1 MANAADNEAKRALDS
16 FINAL
21 PSVKS
26 QREYKFKLKKFLDF
40 HGLSSSNNES
50 SLEEQVKAFIEKSR
64 DGGTYWIQSSIIS
77 FVNHYK
83 QRVIKDRNLAAGTLQ
98 SYLGAIKLFC
108 DMNDDII
115 PGVTTINWKKIN
127 KGLPPAG
134 ISDNYWRPTEQEVLE
149 DYKKAIHLLTI
160 NDQRSTLLLKVKE
173 QTEKNKQEVY
183 ALKGQLAE
191 KAKEVEDLEL
201 VKAKMDI
208 MTANMM
214 SLMK

>member
-1 MANAADNEAKRALDS
+1 MANTDADNEAKRALDS

-64 DGGTYWIQSSIIS
+64 DGGTYWIQNSIIS

-108 DMNDDII
+108 
-115 PGVTTINWKKIN
+115 
-127 KGLPPAG
+127 
-134 ISDNYWRPTEQEVLE
+134 E
-149 DYKKAIHLLTI
+149 
-160 NDQRSTLLLKVKE
+160 
-173 QTEKNKQEVY
+173 
-183 ALKGQLAE
+183 
-191 KAKEVEDLEL
+191 
-201 VKAKMDI
+201 
-208 MTANMM
+208 
-214 SLMK
+214 

>member
-1 MANAADNEAKRALDS
+1 MEREVADLMANADADNEAKRALDS

-40 HGLSSSNNES
+40 HGLSSGGKT
-50 SLEEQVKAFIEKSR
+50 LEEQVKAFIEKSR
-64 DGGTYWIQSSIIS
+64 DGGTYWIQNSIIS

-115 PGVTTINWKKIN
+115 PGE
-127 KGLPPAG
+127 LP
-134 ISDNYWRPTEQEVLE
+134 
-149 DYKKAIHLLTI
+149 
-160 NDQRSTLLLKVKE
+160 
-173 QTEKNKQEVY
+173 
-183 ALKGQLAE
+183 
-191 KAKEVEDLEL
+191 
-201 VKAKMDI
+201 
-208 MTANMM
+208 
-214 SLMK
+214 